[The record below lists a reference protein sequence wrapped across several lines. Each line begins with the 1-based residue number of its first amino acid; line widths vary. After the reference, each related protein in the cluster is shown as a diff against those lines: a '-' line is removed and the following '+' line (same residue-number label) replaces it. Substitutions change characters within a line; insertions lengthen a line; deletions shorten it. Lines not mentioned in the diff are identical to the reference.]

1 MKKNIPLAAALLAFG
16 ATTAHAQSSVTLYGV
31 IDEGFNAISNSGGHR
46 LYNMTSAVVSGWGVT
61 GAEDLGGG
69 YKAIF
74 KLESGFELNN
84 GTLGQGGLM
93 FGRTAYVGMS
103 SPYGT
108 AMLGRQ
114 YDLVEDYVAPFAAL
128 SVFGVY
134 TMGHPGGVDDINHT
148 NRINNVLRYETPD
161 LRGFRFGAMYSLG
174 GVAGSFSQNSVI
186 GAAGS
191 YVRGPFSAAVAYLRA
206 KDPNYSVWGSVGDS
220 GSKSPATGGFFVSPV
235 YSGYAS
241 ANAYQVIALGSAYQ
255 IGPVTLGAVYTNTRF
270 EDIGTLNT
278 GKLNLY
284 NYHGD
289 ARFDS
294 AELNVRYL
302 ATPSLSF
309 GAAYNYTWS
318 DGPRADIGAHYHQV
332 SLMSAYQFSK
342 RTSVY
347 LGVVYQR
354 AGGTDSTGKA
364 ASASIIG
371 LTASSSD
378 TQTAVRAGLRVR
390 F

>member
-1 MKKNIPLAAALLAFG
+1 MKKNILLAAMLLAFG
-16 ATTAHAQSSVTLYGV
+16 ASVAHAQSSVTLYGV
-31 IDEGFNAISNSGGHR
+31 IDEGVNYISNSAGHR
-46 LYNMTSAVVSGWGVT
+46 LYNMTSAIVSGWGVT

-103 SPYGT
+103 SPYGAAT
-108 AMLGRQ
+108 FGRQ
-114 YDLVEDYVAPFAAL
+114 YDLVEDYVAPIAAL

-148 NRINNVLRYETPD
+148 NRINNVIRYET
-161 LRGFRFGAMYSLG
+161 LNFRGFRFAAMYSLG
-174 GVAGSFSQNSVI
+174 GVAGSFSQNSVV
-186 GAAGS
+186 GLAARYGD
-191 YVRGPFSAAVAYLRA
+191 GPFTAAAAYLRA
-206 KDPNYSVWGSVGDS
+206 KDPNDSVWGSVGDA
-220 GSKSPATGGFFVSPV
+220 GSKSPLTGGFFVSPV
-235 YSGYAS
+235 YAGYAS
-241 ANAYQVIALGSAYQ
+241 ANAYQVIALGGAYQ
-255 IGPVTLGAVYTNTRF
+255 FGPATIGAVYTNTRF
-270 EDIGTLNT
+270 EDLGTLST

-284 NYHGD
+284 NYHGN

-294 AELNVRYL
+294 VELSLRYL
-302 ATPSLSF
+302 ATPVTL
-309 GAAYNYTWS
+309 GAAYDYTWS
-318 DGPRADIGAHYHQV
+318 DGPREDIGAHYHQV
-332 SLMSAYQFSK
+332 SLMAGYLFSK
-342 RTSVY
+342 RTEAY

-354 AGGTDSTGKA
+354 AGGTDSTGQA

-371 LTASSSD
+371 LTAANSN

>member
-16 ATTAHAQSSVTLYGV
+16 ATTAHAQSNVTLYGV

-134 TMGHPGGVDDINHT
+134 TMGHP
-148 NRINNVLRYETPD
+148 
-161 LRGFRFGAMYSLG
+161 
-174 GVAGSFSQNSVI
+174 
-186 GAAGS
+186 AAS
-191 YVRGPFSAAVAYLRA
+191 MTSITRTASITCSATRRPTCAAFASARCTASAA
-206 KDPNYSVWGSVGDS
+206 W
-220 GSKSPATGGFFVSPV
+220 PV
-235 YSGYAS
+235 
-241 ANAYQVIALGSAYQ
+241 
-255 IGPVTLGAVYTNTRF
+255 PFR
-270 EDIGTLNT
+270 
-278 GKLNLY
+278 
-284 NYHGD
+284 
-289 ARFDS
+289 
-294 AELNVRYL
+294 
-302 ATPSLSF
+302 
-309 GAAYNYTWS
+309 
-318 DGPRADIGAHYHQV
+318 
-332 SLMSAYQFSK
+332 
-342 RTSVY
+342 RT
-347 LGVVYQR
+347 
-354 AGGTDSTGKA
+354 A
-364 ASASIIG
+364 
-371 LTASSSD
+371 
-378 TQTAVRAGLRVR
+378 
-390 F
+390 

>member
-191 YVRGPFSAAVAYLRA
+191 
-206 KDPNYSVWGSVGDS
+206 
-220 GSKSPATGGFFVSPV
+220 
-235 YSGYAS
+235 
-241 ANAYQVIALGSAYQ
+241 
-255 IGPVTLGAVYTNTRF
+255 
-270 EDIGTLNT
+270 
-278 GKLNLY
+278 
-284 NYHGD
+284 
-289 ARFDS
+289 
-294 AELNVRYL
+294 
-302 ATPSLSF
+302 
-309 GAAYNYTWS
+309 
-318 DGPRADIGAHYHQV
+318 
-332 SLMSAYQFSK
+332 
-342 RTSVY
+342 
-347 LGVVYQR
+347 
-354 AGGTDSTGKA
+354 
-364 ASASIIG
+364 
-371 LTASSSD
+371 
-378 TQTAVRAGLRVR
+378 
-390 F
+390 

>member
-1 MKKNIPLAAALLAFG
+1 MKKNLLLAAALLASG
-16 ATTAHAQSSVTLYGV
+16 ASVAHAQSNVTLYGV
-31 IDEGFNAISNSGGHR
+31 IDEGLNYITNSGGHP

-74 KLESGFELNN
+74 KLESGFELNS
-84 GTLGQGGLM
+84 GALGQGGLI

-108 AMLGRQ
+108 ATFGRQ
-114 YDLVEDYVAPFAAL
+114 YDVVEDYVAPLAAL

-148 NRINNVLRYETPD
+148 NRINNVLRYESLD
-161 LRGFRFGAMYSLG
+161 LRGFRFAAMYSLG
-174 GVAGSFSQNSVI
+174 GVAGSFSQNSVV
-186 GAAGS
+186 GLAGR
-191 YVRGPFSAAVAYLRA
+191 YVHGPFTAAAAYLRA
-206 KDPNYSVWGSVGDS
+206 KDPNNSVWGSVGDA
-220 GSKSPATGGFFVSPV
+220 GSKSPLTGGYFVSPV

-241 ANAYQVIALGSAYQ
+241 ANAYQVIALGSAYRF
-255 IGPVTLGAVYTNTRF
+255 GATTLGAVYTNTRF
-270 EDIGTLNT
+270 EDLGTLNT
-278 GKLNLY
+278 GKLNLF

-294 AELNVRYL
+294 VELSVRYM
-302 ATPSLSF
+302 ATPAAIL

-318 DGPRADIGAHYHQV
+318 DGPRANIGAHYHQV
-332 SLMSAYQFSK
+332 SVMGGYLLSK
-342 RTSVY
+342 RTELY

-354 AGGTDSTGKA
+354 AGGTDSTGKP

-371 LTASSSD
+371 LTASSSN